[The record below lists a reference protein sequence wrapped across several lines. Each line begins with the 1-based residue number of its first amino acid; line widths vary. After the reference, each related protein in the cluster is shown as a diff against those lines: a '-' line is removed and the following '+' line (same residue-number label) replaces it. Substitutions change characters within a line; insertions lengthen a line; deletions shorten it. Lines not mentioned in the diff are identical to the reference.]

1 MGLAWRRGAWRVGG
15 GLMIVAQRTSYRPRF
30 LSPVRRGF
38 RGLGAVSQ
46 SQLSNPTPGKQPSFI
61 QGSYGDLGQG
71 PPTWSDLNVLPGYS
85 LYNPYSQSQING
97 NLLSAGPM
105 IAKNQCV
112 LDQYSRL
119 YAGLFPEIYGQPSG
133 SAMDSNC
140 GFSLPTYAPV
150 SYPMSGSAATC
161 RNASGAVVPCTN
173 NAPLAAPLPVSV
185 PIQVGKPQPVLTG
198 IAPVQATVPVVP
210 TAAPMT
216 GAEPAYFTS
225 GGSTAAAAS
234 SFSLS
239 GIPWWG
245 WGLAG
250 LAAIWALSSK

>member
-1 MGLAWRRGAWRVGG
+1 
-15 GLMIVAQRTSYRPRF
+15 MIVAQRTSYRPRF

-61 QGSYGDLGQG
+61 QGSEGDRGRAAHVVRPQRLARLQFVQSVFAE
-71 PPTWSDLNVLPGYS
+71 SDQWESVKGGS
-85 LYNPYSQSQING
+85 
-97 NLLSAGPM
+97 M

-140 GFSLPTYAPV
+140 GFSLPTHAPV

-185 PIQVGKPQPVLTG
+185 PIQVGKP
-198 IAPVQATVPVVP
+198 
-210 TAAPMT
+210 
-216 GAEPAYFTS
+216 S
-225 GGSTAAAAS
+225 RS
-234 SFSLS
+234 
-239 GIPWWG
+239 
-245 WGLAG
+245 
-250 LAAIWALSSK
+250 